1 MITSAKMEVSIYA
14 LFLVLMA
21 QLTALFH
28 SKVTG
33 MSFSISICAALFAVG
48 CAAFAGKIIC
58 KKYKIGIDECK
69 LFALMN
75 T

>member
-1 MITSAKMEVSIYA
+1 MINGAKMEKSIYA

-33 MSFSISICAALFAVG
+33 MSFSISVCAALFAVG

-58 KKYKIGIDECK
+58 KKIQNRY
-69 LFALMN
+69 
-75 T
+75 